1 MFFSDFPDLPLLLL
15 FVFTQLKVSYL
26 ALATTSPL
34 SWGKVIKKLLC
45 QNLYRY
51 YEELIENLSVAFSI
65 QASPLV
71 FHYFWLCEEWRLTYY
86 GVLIKLNALCRFFVE
101 LVLPAGFD
109 ELLYNPFRQIIS
121 CFTNY
126 LFPILCFY
134 LLIFAREKLMLCMLH
149 T

>member
-1 MFFSDFPDLPLLLL
+1 MIVSDVSDLLLLLL

-51 YEELIENLSVAFSI
+51 YEELIENHSVAFSI

-71 FHYFWLCEEWRLTYY
+71 FHYL
-86 GVLIKLNALCRFFVE
+86 
-101 LVLPAGFD
+101 
-109 ELLYNPFRQIIS
+109 
-121 CFTNY
+121 
-126 LFPILCFY
+126 
-134 LLIFAREKLMLCMLH
+134 
-149 T
+149 